1 MTVAEAQRRVDSR
14 ELTGWIATDCI
25 EPIGPERFDIQLAIL
40 CDIVAR
46 SHGARNSKP
55 ADYMPVFISR
65 PRQTD
70 AEMQAILRTVK

>member
-14 ELTGWIATDCI
+14 ELTGWIAADRI
-25 EPIGPERFDIQLAIL
+25 EPIGPERFDMPIAIL
-40 CDIVAR
+40 CNIMAR
-46 SHGARNSKP
+46 AHGALNSKP